1 MAETNSDLKKEL
13 VGFIREATAI
23 IHYFSDII
31 VVISL
36 HNVIF
41 ENTALASVII
51 WLMVALITA
60 VIAEFLKSRL
70 PTPLR
75 IIRRNKQSI
84 KSH

>member
-41 ENTALASVII
+41 ENSALASVVI
-51 WLMVALITA
+51 WLMVALISA
-60 VIAEFLKSRL
+60 VIAEFLKSCI

-75 IIRRNKQSI
+75 IIRRNRQPMKP
-84 KSH
+84 H

>member
-1 MAETNSDLKKEL
+1 MVETNSDLKKEL

-51 WLMVALITA
+51 WLMVALISA
-60 VIAEFLKSRL
+60 VVAEFLKSRL